1 MQNDRKK
8 PFNEHLMR
16 RTTGN
21 IFMVMA
27 VVLTASMAVVS
38 CRKTEVEV
46 NGGLDSGES
55 VSEGVPMTFSV
66 SSEAHQSTKA
76 VLVPDDSPDGNKLSI
91 AGNQITVYDRLTVGN
106 RTDLYINGRDAEY
119 RNDPQIFPDGTVT
132 STGWHFMDGGR
143 YWTRS
148 GTHLFTAFLSGYHVA
163 DKDEPGGSFFN
174 DIDKIIAD
182 PSDPS
187 EPKLAVEYND
197 ADGSLKIENWR
208 ISTSNQFDF
217 MYASHTR
224 NVETAISP
232 YAPVPL
238 KMEHLFTAVQFN
250 ITNMVNYYPDS
261 KATRFILNGLN
272 LSGSATVTPVA
283 SGCDVNTEI
292 NDDTGQLTV
301 SSTSALAYNQPYNV
315 FANVGNIGDDG
326 CLLIWPHSQ
335 SKLEEASVELHLS
348 GSIGKR
354 YKLPL
359 VNEDVTRWDAGNR
372 YIYNFYI
379 QDNRI
384 TFTVE
389 VVGWIYD
396 DVIIEG

>member
-1 MQNDRKK
+1 MKGA
-8 PFNEHLMR
+8 
-16 RTTGN
+16 TVN
-21 IFMVMA
+21 ISMMLT
-27 VVLTASMAVVS
+27 VLLAAALAAGA
-38 CRKTEVEV
+38 CRKTDVEI
-46 NGGLDSGES
+46 NDGSGSGGS
-55 VSEGVPMTFSV
+55 VSEDVPMTFSV
-66 SSEAHQSTKA
+66 SADAHKPAKSVIT
-76 VLVPDDSPDGNKLSI
+76 
-91 AGNQITVYDRLTVGN
+91 AGNFQTAGNTVRVYDRLTVGN

-119 RNDPQIFPDGTVT
+119 RNDPQILPDGTVT
-132 STGWHFMDGGR
+132 SSGWHFMDGSR

-148 GTHLFTAFLSGYHVA
+148 GTHLFTAFLSGYHVT
-163 DKDEPGGSFFN
+163 DKNKTGGSFFN
-174 DIDKIIAD
+174 DIDDIIAD
-182 PSDPS
+182 PSDQS
-187 EPKLAVEYND
+187 RPKLAVEYDD
-197 ADGSLKIENWR
+197 ADGSLNIENWR
-208 ISTSNQFDF
+208 ISASNQFDF

-250 ITNMVNYYPDS
+250 ITNMVDYYPDS
-261 KATRFILNGLN
+261 KAAIVILNGLN
-272 LSGSATVTPVA
+272 LSGSATVTPAA

-292 NDDTGQLTV
+292 NGTGQLTV
-301 SSTSALAYNQPYNV
+301 NRTSALAYNQPYNV

-335 SKLEEASVELHLS
+335 SELGAASVELYLS
-348 GSIGKR
+348 DSIR
-354 YKLPL
+354 DYYELSL
-359 VNEDVTRWDAGNR
+359 ANEDVTRWDAGNR

>member
-1 MQNDRKK
+1 MKGA
-8 PFNEHLMR
+8 
-16 RTTGN
+16 TVN
-21 IFMVMA
+21 ISMMLT
-27 VVLTASMAVVS
+27 VLLAAALAAGA
-38 CRKTEVEV
+38 CRKTDVEV
-46 NGGLDSGES
+46 NDGSGSGGA
-55 VSEGVPMTFSV
+55 VSEDIPMTFSV
-66 SSEAHQSTKA
+66 SADAHKPAKSVIT
-76 VLVPDDSPDGNKLSI
+76 
-91 AGNQITVYDRLTVGN
+91 AGNFRTAGNTVRVYDRLTVGN

-119 RNDPQIFPDGTVT
+119 RNDPQILPDGTVT
-132 STGWHFMDGGR
+132 STGWHFMDGSR

-163 DKDEPGGSFFN
+163 DKNKTGGSFFN
-174 DIDKIIAD
+174 DIDDIIAD
-182 PSDPS
+182 PSDQS
-187 EPKLAVEYND
+187 RPKLAVEYDD
-197 ADGSLKIENWR
+197 ADGSLNIENWR
-208 ISTSNQFDF
+208 ISASNQFDF

-261 KATRFILNGLN
+261 KAAIVILNGLN
-272 LSGSATVTPVA
+272 LSGSATVTPAA

-292 NDDTGQLTV
+292 NGTGQLTV
-301 SSTSALAYNQPYNV
+301 NRTSALAYNQPYNV

-335 SKLEEASVELHLS
+335 SELGAASVELYLS
-348 GSIGKR
+348 DSIGDH
-354 YKLPL
+354 YVLSL
-359 VNEDVTRWDAGNR
+359 ANEDVTRWDAGNR

>member
-1 MQNDRKK
+1 MKGA
-8 PFNEHLMR
+8 
-16 RTTGN
+16 TVN
-21 IFMVMA
+21 ISMMLT
-27 VVLTASMAVVS
+27 VLLAAALAAGA
-38 CRKTEVEV
+38 CRKTDVEI
-46 NGGLDSGES
+46 NDGSGSGGS
-55 VSEGVPMTFSV
+55 VSEDVPMTFSV
-66 SSEAHQSTKA
+66 SADAHKPAKSVIT
-76 VLVPDDSPDGNKLSI
+76 
-91 AGNQITVYDRLTVGN
+91 AGNFQTAGNTVRVYDRLTVGN

-119 RNDPQIFPDGTVT
+119 RNDPQILPDGTVT
-132 STGWHFMDGGR
+132 SAGWHFMDGSR

-148 GTHLFTAFLSGYHVA
+148 GTHLFTAFLSGYHVS
-163 DKDEPGGSFFN
+163 DKNETGGSFFN
-174 DIDKIIAD
+174 DIDDIIAD
-182 PSDPS
+182 PSDQS
-187 EPKLAVEYND
+187 RPKLAVEYND
-197 ADGSLKIENWR
+197 ADGSLNIENWR
-208 ISTSNQFDF
+208 ISASNQFDF

-250 ITNMVNYYPDS
+250 ITNMVDYYPDS
-261 KATRFILNGLN
+261 EATLFILNGLN
-272 LSGSATVTPVA
+272 LSGSATVTPAA

-292 NDDTGQLTV
+292 NGTGQLTV
-301 SSTSALAYNQPYNV
+301 NRTSALAYNQPYNV

-335 SKLEEASVELHLS
+335 SELGAASVELRLNNS
-348 GSIGKR
+348 IGSIGDH
-354 YKLPL
+354 YELSL
-359 VNEDVTRWDAGNR
+359 ANEDVTRWDAGNR

>member
-1 MQNDRKK
+1 MKG
-8 PFNEHLMR
+8 
-16 RTTGN
+16 TTVN
-21 IFMVMA
+21 ISMMLT
-27 VVLTASMAVVS
+27 VLLAAALAAGA
-38 CRKTEVEV
+38 CRKTDVEI
-46 NGGLDSGES
+46 NDGSGSGGS
-55 VSEGVPMTFSV
+55 VSEDVPMTFSV
-66 SSEAHQSTKA
+66 SADAHKPAKSVIT
-76 VLVPDDSPDGNKLSI
+76 
-91 AGNQITVYDRLTVGN
+91 AGNFQTAGNTVRVYDRLTVGN

-119 RNDPQIFPDGTVT
+119 RNDPQILPDGTVT
-132 STGWHFMDGGR
+132 SAGWHFMDGSR

-163 DKDEPGGSFFN
+163 DKNKTGGSFFN
-174 DIDKIIAD
+174 DIDDIIAD
-182 PSDPS
+182 LSDQS
-187 EPKLAVEYND
+187 RPKLAVEYDD
-197 ADGSLKIENWR
+197 ADGSLNIENWR

-217 MYASHTR
+217 MYATHTR

-250 ITNMVNYYPDS
+250 ITNMVDYYPDS
-261 KATRFILNGLN
+261 KAAIVILNGLN
-272 LSGSATVTPVA
+272 LSGSATVTPAA

-292 NDDTGQLTV
+292 NGTGQLTV
-301 SSTSALAYNQPYNV
+301 NRTSALAYNQPYNV

-335 SKLEEASVELHLS
+335 SELGAASVELYLS
-348 GSIGKR
+348 DSIGDH
-354 YKLPL
+354 YVLSL
-359 VNEDVTRWDAGNR
+359 ANEDVTRWDAGNR

>member
-1 MQNDRKK
+1 MKGA
-8 PFNEHLMR
+8 
-16 RTTGN
+16 TVN
-21 IFMVMA
+21 ISMMLT
-27 VVLTASMAVVS
+27 VLLAAALAAGA
-38 CRKTEVEV
+38 CRKTDVEI
-46 NGGLDSGES
+46 NDGSGSGGS
-55 VSEGVPMTFSV
+55 VSEDVPMTFSV
-66 SSEAHQSTKA
+66 SADAHKPAKSVIT
-76 VLVPDDSPDGNKLSI
+76 
-91 AGNQITVYDRLTVGN
+91 AGNFQTAGNTVRVYDRLTVGN

-119 RNDPQIFPDGTVT
+119 RNDPQILPDGTVT
-132 STGWHFMDGGR
+132 SAGWHFMDGSR

-163 DKDEPGGSFFN
+163 DKNKPGGSFFN
-174 DIDKIIAD
+174 DIDDIIAD
-182 PSDPS
+182 PSNQS
-187 EPKLAVEYND
+187 RPKLAVEYDD
-197 ADGSLKIENWR
+197 ADGSLNIKNWR
-208 ISTSNQFDF
+208 ISASNQFDF
-217 MYASHTR
+217 MYATHTR

-250 ITNMVNYYPDS
+250 ITNMVDYYPDS
-261 KATRFILNGLN
+261 KAAIVSLNGLN
-272 LSGSATVTPVA
+272 LSGSATVTPAA

-292 NDDTGQLTV
+292 NGTGQLTV
-301 SSTSALAYNQPYNV
+301 NRTSALAYNQPYNV

-335 SKLEEASVELHLS
+335 SELGAASVELYLS
-348 GSIGKR
+348 DSIGDH
-354 YKLPL
+354 YVLSL
-359 VNEDVTRWDAGNR
+359 ANEDVTRWDAGNR

>member
-1 MQNDRKK
+1 MKGA
-8 PFNEHLMR
+8 
-16 RTTGN
+16 TVN
-21 IFMVMA
+21 ISMMLT
-27 VVLTASMAVVS
+27 VLLAAALAAGA
-38 CRKTEVEV
+38 CRKTDVEI
-46 NGGLDSGES
+46 NDGSGSGGS
-55 VSEGVPMTFSV
+55 VSEDVPMTFSV
-66 SSEAHQSTKA
+66 SADAHKPAKSVIT
-76 VLVPDDSPDGNKLSI
+76 
-91 AGNQITVYDRLTVGN
+91 AGNFQTAGNTVRVYDRLTVGN

-119 RNDPQIFPDGTVT
+119 RNDPQILPDGTVT
-132 STGWHFMDGGR
+132 SAGWHFMDGSR

-163 DKDEPGGSFFN
+163 DKNKTGGSFSN
-174 DIDKIIAD
+174 DIDDIIAD
-182 PSDPS
+182 PSDQS
-187 EPKLAVEYND
+187 RPKLAVEYDD
-197 ADGSLKIENWR
+197 ADGSLNIENWR

-217 MYASHTR
+217 MYATHTR

-238 KMEHLFTAVQFN
+238 KMEHLFAAVQFN
-250 ITNMVNYYPDS
+250 ITNMVDYYPNS
-261 KATRFILNGLN
+261 EATLFILNGLN
-272 LSGSATVTPVA
+272 LSGSATVTPAA

-292 NDDTGQLTV
+292 NGTGQLTV
-301 SSTSALAYNQPYNV
+301 NRTSALAYNQPYNV

-335 SKLEEASVELHLS
+335 SELGAASVELYLS
-348 GSIGKR
+348 DSIGDH
-354 YKLPL
+354 YVLSL
-359 VNEDVTRWDAGNR
+359 ANEDVTRWDAGNR

>member
-1 MQNDRKK
+1 MKGA
-8 PFNEHLMR
+8 
-16 RTTGN
+16 TVN
-21 IFMVMA
+21 ISMMLT
-27 VVLTASMAVVS
+27 VLLAAALAAGA
-38 CRKTEVEV
+38 CRKTDVEI
-46 NGGLDSGES
+46 NDGSGSGGS
-55 VSEGVPMTFSV
+55 VSEDVPMTFSV
-66 SSEAHQSTKA
+66 SADAHKPAKSVIT
-76 VLVPDDSPDGNKLSI
+76 
-91 AGNQITVYDRLTVGN
+91 AGNFQTAGNTVRVYDRLTVGN

-119 RNDPQIFPDGTVT
+119 RNDPQILPDGTVT
-132 STGWHFMDGGR
+132 SAGWHFMDGSR

-163 DKDEPGGSFFN
+163 DKNKTGGSFFN
-174 DIDKIIAD
+174 DIDDIIAD
-182 PSDPS
+182 LSDQS
-187 EPKLAVEYND
+187 RPKLAVEYDD
-197 ADGSLKIENWR
+197 ADGSLNIENWR

-217 MYASHTR
+217 MYATHTR

-250 ITNMVNYYPDS
+250 ITNMVDYYPDS
-261 KATRFILNGLN
+261 KATLFILNDLN
-272 LSGSATVTPVA
+272 LSGSATVTPAA

-292 NDDTGQLTV
+292 NGTGQLTV
-301 SSTSALAYNQPYNV
+301 NRTSALAYNQPYNV

-335 SKLEEASVELHLS
+335 SELGAASVELYLS
-348 GSIGKR
+348 DSIGDH
-354 YKLPL
+354 YVLSL
-359 VNEDVTRWDAGNR
+359 ANEDVTRWDAGNR

>member
-1 MQNDRKK
+1 MKGA
-8 PFNEHLMR
+8 
-16 RTTGN
+16 TVN
-21 IFMVMA
+21 ISMMLT
-27 VVLTASMAVVS
+27 VLLAAALAAGA
-38 CRKTEVEV
+38 CRKTDVEI
-46 NGGLDSGES
+46 NDGSGSGGS
-55 VSEGVPMTFSV
+55 VSEDIPMTFSV
-66 SSEAHQSTKA
+66 SADAHKPAKSVIT
-76 VLVPDDSPDGNKLSI
+76 
-91 AGNQITVYDRLTVGN
+91 AGNFQTAGNTVRVYDRLTVGN

-119 RNDPQIFPDGTVT
+119 RNDPQILPDGTVT
-132 STGWHFMDGGR
+132 SAGWHFMDGSR

-163 DKDEPGGSFFN
+163 DKNKTGGSFFN
-174 DIDKIIAD
+174 DIDDIIAD
-182 PSDPS
+182 LSDQS
-187 EPKLAVEYND
+187 RPKLAVEYDD
-197 ADGSLKIENWR
+197 ADGSLNIENWR

-217 MYASHTR
+217 MYATHTR

-250 ITNMVNYYPDS
+250 ITNMVDYYPDS
-261 KATRFILNGLN
+261 KATLFILNDLN
-272 LSGSATVTPVA
+272 LSGSATVTPAA

-292 NDDTGQLTV
+292 NGTGQLTV
-301 SSTSALAYNQPYNV
+301 NRTSALAYNQPYNV

-335 SKLEEASVELHLS
+335 SELGAASVELYLS
-348 GSIGKR
+348 DSIGDH
-354 YKLPL
+354 YVLSL
-359 VNEDVTRWDAGNR
+359 ANEDVTRWDAGNR

>member
-1 MQNDRKK
+1 MKGA
-8 PFNEHLMR
+8 
-16 RTTGN
+16 TVN
-21 IFMVMA
+21 ISMMLT
-27 VVLTASMAVVS
+27 VLLAAALAAGA
-38 CRKTEVEV
+38 CRKTDVEI
-46 NGGLDSGES
+46 NDGSGSGGS
-55 VSEGVPMTFSV
+55 VSEDIPMTFSV
-66 SSEAHQSTKA
+66 SADAHKPAKSVIT
-76 VLVPDDSPDGNKLSI
+76 
-91 AGNQITVYDRLTVGN
+91 AGNFQTAGNTVRVYDRLTVGN

-119 RNDPQIFPDGTVT
+119 RNDPQILPDGTVT
-132 STGWHFMDGGR
+132 SAGWHFMDGSR

-163 DKDEPGGSFFN
+163 DKNKTGGSFFN
-174 DIDKIIAD
+174 DIDDIIAD
-182 PSDPS
+182 PSDQS
-187 EPKLAVEYND
+187 RPKLAVEYDD
-197 ADGSLKIENWR
+197 ADGSLNIENWR
-208 ISTSNQFDF
+208 ISASNQFDF

-250 ITNMVNYYPDS
+250 ITNMVDYYPDS
-261 KATRFILNGLN
+261 KADIVILNGLN
-272 LSGSATVTPVA
+272 LSGSATVTPAA

-292 NDDTGQLTV
+292 NGTGQLTV
-301 SSTSALAYNQPYNV
+301 NRTSALAYNQPYNV

-335 SKLEEASVELHLS
+335 SELGAASVELYLS
-348 GSIGKR
+348 DSIGEH
-354 YKLPL
+354 YVLSL
-359 VNEDVTRWDAGNR
+359 ANEDVTRWDAGNR

>member
-1 MQNDRKK
+1 
-8 PFNEHLMR
+8 
-16 RTTGN
+16 
-21 IFMVMA
+21 MVMA
-27 VVLTASMAVVS
+27 VVLAASLAVVS
-38 CRKTEVEV
+38 CRKTDVEI
-46 NGGLDSGES
+46 NDGSGSGGS
-55 VSEGVPMTFSV
+55 VSEDIPMTFSV
-66 SSEAHQSTKA
+66 SADAHQPAKSVIT
-76 VLVPDDSPDGNKLSI
+76 
-91 AGNQITVYDRLTVGN
+91 AGNSRTAGNTVRVYDRLTVGN

-119 RNDPQIFPDGTVT
+119 RDDPQILPDGTVT
-132 STGWHFMDGGR
+132 STGWHFMDGSR

-163 DKDEPGGSFFN
+163 DKNKTGGSFFN
-174 DIDKIIAD
+174 DIDDIIAD
-182 PSDPS
+182 PSDQS
-187 EPKLAVEYND
+187 RPKLAVEYDD
-197 ADGSLKIENWR
+197 ADGSLNIENWR
-208 ISTSNQFDF
+208 ISASNQFDF

-250 ITNMVNYYPDS
+250 ITNMVDYYPDL
-261 KATRFILNGLN
+261 KAAIVILNGLN
-272 LSGSATVTPVA
+272 LSGSATVTPAA

-292 NDDTGQLTV
+292 NGKGQLTV
-301 SSTSALAYNQPYNV
+301 NRTSDLAYNQPYNV

-335 SKLEEASVELHLS
+335 SELEAASVELYLS
-348 GSIGKR
+348 GSIGNH
-354 YKLPL
+354 YKLSL
-359 VNEDVTRWDAGNR
+359 ANEDVTRWDAGNR

>member
-1 MQNDRKK
+1 MKGA
-8 PFNEHLMR
+8 
-16 RTTGN
+16 TVN
-21 IFMVMA
+21 ISMMLT
-27 VVLTASMAVVS
+27 VLLAAALAAGA
-38 CRKTEVEV
+38 CRKTDVEI
-46 NGGLDSGES
+46 NDGSGSGGS
-55 VSEGVPMTFSV
+55 VSEDVPMTFSV
-66 SSEAHQSTKA
+66 SADAHKPAKSVIT
-76 VLVPDDSPDGNKLSI
+76 
-91 AGNQITVYDRLTVGN
+91 AGNFQTAGNTVRVYDRLTVGN

-119 RNDPQIFPDGTVT
+119 RNDPQILPDGTVT
-132 STGWHFMDGGR
+132 SAGWHFMDGSR

-163 DKDEPGGSFFN
+163 DKDKPGGSFFN
-174 DIDKIIAD
+174 DIDDIIAD
-182 PSDPS
+182 PSDQS
-187 EPKLAVEYND
+187 RPKLAVEYDD
-197 ADGSLKIENWR
+197 ADGSLNIENWI
-208 ISTSNQFDF
+208 ISASNQFDF

-250 ITNMVNYYPDS
+250 ITNMVDYYPDS
-261 KATRFILNGLN
+261 KAAIVILNGLN
-272 LSGSATVTPVA
+272 LSGSATVTPAA

-292 NDDTGQLTV
+292 NGTGQLTV
-301 SSTSALAYNQPYNV
+301 NRTSALAYNQPYNV

-335 SKLEEASVELHLS
+335 SELGAASVELYLS
-348 GSIGKR
+348 DSIGDH
-354 YKLPL
+354 YVLSL
-359 VNEDVTRWDAGNR
+359 ANEDVTRWDAGNR

>member
-1 MQNDRKK
+1 MKGA
-8 PFNEHLMR
+8 
-16 RTTGN
+16 TVN
-21 IFMVMA
+21 ISMMLT
-27 VVLTASMAVVS
+27 VLLAAALAAGA
-38 CRKTEVEV
+38 CRKTDVEI
-46 NGGLDSGES
+46 NDGSGSGGS
-55 VSEGVPMTFSV
+55 VSEDVPMTFSV
-66 SSEAHQSTKA
+66 SADAHKPAKSVIT
-76 VLVPDDSPDGNKLSI
+76 
-91 AGNQITVYDRLTVGN
+91 AGNFQTAGNTVRVYDRLTVGN

-119 RNDPQIFPDGTVT
+119 RNDPQILPDGTVT
-132 STGWHFMDGGR
+132 SAGWHFMDGSR

-163 DKDEPGGSFFN
+163 DKNKTGGSFFN
-174 DIDKIIAD
+174 DIDDIIAD
-182 PSDPS
+182 LSDQS
-187 EPKLAVEYND
+187 RPKLAVEYDD
-197 ADGSLKIENWR
+197 ADGSLNIENWR

-217 MYASHTR
+217 MYATHTR

-250 ITNMVNYYPDS
+250 ITNMVDYYPDS
-261 KATRFILNGLN
+261 KAAIVILNGLN
-272 LSGSATVTPVA
+272 LSGSATVTPAA

-292 NDDTGQLTV
+292 NGTGQLTV
-301 SSTSALAYNQPYNV
+301 NRTSALAYNQPYNV

-335 SKLEEASVELHLS
+335 SELGAASVELYLS
-348 GSIGKR
+348 DSIGDH
-354 YKLPL
+354 YVLSL
-359 VNEDVTRWDAGNR
+359 ANEDVTRWDAGNR

>member
-1 MQNDRKK
+1 MKGA
-8 PFNEHLMR
+8 
-16 RTTGN
+16 TVN
-21 IFMVMA
+21 ISMMLT
-27 VVLTASMAVVS
+27 VLLAAALAAGA
-38 CRKTEVEV
+38 CRKTDVEI
-46 NGGLDSGES
+46 NDGSGSGGS
-55 VSEGVPMTFSV
+55 VSEDVPMTFSV
-66 SSEAHQSTKA
+66 SADAHKPAKSVIT
-76 VLVPDDSPDGNKLSI
+76 
-91 AGNQITVYDRLTVGN
+91 AGNFQTAGNTVRVYDRLTVGN

-119 RNDPQIFPDGTVT
+119 RNDPQILPDGTVT
-132 STGWHFMDGGR
+132 SAGWHFMDGSR

-163 DKDEPGGSFFN
+163 DKNKTGGSFFN
-174 DIDKIIAD
+174 DIDDIIAD
-182 PSDPS
+182 LSDQS
-187 EPKLAVEYND
+187 RPKLAVEYDD
-197 ADGSLKIENWR
+197 ADGSLNIENWR

-217 MYASHTR
+217 MYATHTR

-250 ITNMVNYYPDS
+250 ITNMVDYYPDS
-261 KATRFILNGLN
+261 KAAIVILNGLN
-272 LSGSATVTPVA
+272 LSGSATVTPAA

-292 NDDTGQLTV
+292 NGMGQLTV
-301 SSTSALAYNQPYNV
+301 NRTSALAYNQPYNV

-335 SKLEEASVELHLS
+335 SELGAASVELYLS
-348 GSIGKR
+348 DSIGDH
-354 YKLPL
+354 YVLSL
-359 VNEDVTRWDAGNR
+359 ANEDVTRWDAGNR

>member
-1 MQNDRKK
+1 MKGA
-8 PFNEHLMR
+8 
-16 RTTGN
+16 TVN
-21 IFMVMA
+21 ISMMLT
-27 VVLTASMAVVS
+27 VLLAAALAAGA
-38 CRKTEVEV
+38 CRKTDVEI
-46 NGGLDSGES
+46 NDGSGSGGS
-55 VSEGVPMTFSV
+55 VSEDVPMTFSV
-66 SSEAHQSTKA
+66 SADAHKPAKSVIT
-76 VLVPDDSPDGNKLSI
+76 
-91 AGNQITVYDRLTVGN
+91 AGNFQTAGNTVRVYDRLTVGN

-119 RNDPQIFPDGTVT
+119 RNDPQILPDGTVT
-132 STGWHFMDGGR
+132 SAGWHFMDGSR

-163 DKDEPGGSFFN
+163 DKDKPGGSFFN
-174 DIDKIIAD
+174 DIDDIIAD
-182 PSDPS
+182 PSDQS
-187 EPKLAVEYND
+187 RPKLAVEYDD
-197 ADGSLKIENWR
+197 ADGSLNIENWR

-217 MYASHTR
+217 MYATHTR

-250 ITNMVNYYPDS
+250 ITNMVDYYPDS
-261 KATRFILNGLN
+261 KAAIVILNGLN
-272 LSGSATVTPVA
+272 LSGSATVTPAA

-292 NDDTGQLTV
+292 NGMGQLTV
-301 SSTSALAYNQPYNV
+301 NRTSALAYNQPYNV

-335 SKLEEASVELHLS
+335 SELGAASVELYLS
-348 GSIGKR
+348 DSIGDH
-354 YKLPL
+354 YVLSL
-359 VNEDVTRWDAGNR
+359 ANEDVTRWDAGNR

>member
-1 MQNDRKK
+1 MKGA
-8 PFNEHLMR
+8 
-16 RTTGN
+16 TVN
-21 IFMVMA
+21 ISMMLT
-27 VVLTASMAVVS
+27 VLLAAALAAGA
-38 CRKTEVEV
+38 CRKTDVEI
-46 NGGLDSGES
+46 NDGSGSGGS
-55 VSEGVPMTFSV
+55 VSEDVPMTFSV
-66 SSEAHQSTKA
+66 SADAHKPAKSVIT
-76 VLVPDDSPDGNKLSI
+76 
-91 AGNQITVYDRLTVGN
+91 AGNFQTAGNTVRVYDRLTVGN

-119 RNDPQIFPDGTVT
+119 RNDPQILPDGTVT
-132 STGWHFMDGGR
+132 SAGWHFMDGSR

-163 DKDEPGGSFFN
+163 DKNKPGGSFFN
-174 DIDKIIAD
+174 DIDDIIAD
-182 PSDPS
+182 PSDQS
-187 EPKLAVEYND
+187 RLAVEYDD
-197 ADGSLKIENWR
+197 ADGSLNIENWR

-217 MYASHTR
+217 MYATHTR

-238 KMEHLFTAVQFN
+238 KMEHLFAAVQFN
-250 ITNMVNYYPDS
+250 ITNMVDYCPDS
-261 KATRFILNGLN
+261 KATLFILNGLN
-272 LSGSATVTPVA
+272 LSGSATVTPAA

-292 NDDTGQLTV
+292 NGKGQLTV
-301 SSTSALAYNQPYNV
+301 NRTSALAYNQPYNV

-335 SKLEEASVELHLS
+335 SELGAASVELHLS
-348 GSIGKR
+348 DSIEDH
-354 YKLPL
+354 YVLSL
-359 VNEDVTRWDAGNR
+359 ANEDVTRWDAGNR

>member
-1 MQNDRKK
+1 MKGA
-8 PFNEHLMR
+8 
-16 RTTGN
+16 TVN
-21 IFMVMA
+21 ISMMLT
-27 VVLTASMAVVS
+27 VLLAAALAACA
-38 CRKTEVEV
+38 CRKTDVEV
-46 NGGLDSGES
+46 NDGSGSGGS
-55 VSEGVPMTFSV
+55 VSEDVPMTFSV
-66 SSEAHQSTKA
+66 SADAHKPAKSVIT
-76 VLVPDDSPDGNKLSI
+76 
-91 AGNQITVYDRLTVGN
+91 AGNFQTAGNTVRVYDRLTVGN

-119 RNDPQIFPDGTVT
+119 RNDPQILPDGTVT
-132 STGWHFMDGGR
+132 STGWHFMDGSR

-163 DKDEPGGSFFN
+163 DKDKPGGSFFN
-174 DIDKIIAD
+174 DIDDIIAD
-182 PSDPS
+182 PSDQS
-187 EPKLAVEYND
+187 RLAVQYD
-197 ADGSLKIENWR
+197 DTDGSLNIENWR

-217 MYASHTR
+217 MYATHTR

-238 KMEHLFTAVQFN
+238 KMEHLFAAVQFN
-250 ITNMVNYYPDS
+250 ITNMVDYYPNS
-261 KATRFILNGLN
+261 EATLFILNDLN
-272 LSGSATVTPVA
+272 LSGSATVTPAA

-292 NDDTGQLTV
+292 NGKGQLTV
-301 SSTSALAYNQPYNV
+301 NRTSALAYNQPYNV

-335 SKLEEASVELHLS
+335 SELGAASVELYLMRDSIRYHYVLS
-348 GSIGKR
+348 
-354 YKLPL
+354 LA
-359 VNEDVTRWDAGNR
+359 NEDVTRWDAGNR

>member
-1 MQNDRKK
+1 MKG
-8 PFNEHLMR
+8 
-16 RTTGN
+16 TTVN
-21 IFMVMA
+21 ISMMLT
-27 VVLTASMAVVS
+27 VLLAAALAAGA
-38 CRKTEVEV
+38 CRKTDVEI
-46 NGGLDSGES
+46 NDGSGSGGS
-55 VSEGVPMTFSV
+55 VSEDIPMTFSV
-66 SSEAHQSTKA
+66 SADAHKPAKSVIT
-76 VLVPDDSPDGNKLSI
+76 
-91 AGNQITVYDRLTVGN
+91 AGNFRTAGNTVRVYDRLTVGN

-119 RNDPQIFPDGTVT
+119 RNDPQILPDGTVT
-132 STGWHFMDGGR
+132 SAGWHFMDGSR

-163 DKDEPGGSFFN
+163 DKNETGGSFFN
-174 DIDKIIAD
+174 DIDDIIAD
-182 PSDPS
+182 PSDQS
-187 EPKLAVEYND
+187 SPKLAVEYND

-208 ISTSNQFDF
+208 ISASNQFDF

-250 ITNMVNYYPDS
+250 ITNMVDYYPDS
-261 KATRFILNGLN
+261 KAAIVILNGLN
-272 LSGSATVTPVA
+272 LSGSATVTPAA

-292 NDDTGQLTV
+292 NGKGQLTV
-301 SSTSALAYNQPYNV
+301 NRTSDLVYNQPYNV

-335 SKLEEASVELHLS
+335 SKLGAASVELYLS
-348 GSIGKR
+348 GSIGDH
-354 YKLPL
+354 YVLPL
-359 VNEDVTRWDAGNR
+359 ANEDVTRWDAGNR

>member
-1 MQNDRKK
+1 MKGA
-8 PFNEHLMR
+8 
-16 RTTGN
+16 TVN
-21 IFMVMA
+21 ISMMLT
-27 VVLTASMAVVS
+27 VLLAAALAAGA
-38 CRKTEVEV
+38 CRKTDVEI
-46 NGGLDSGES
+46 NDGSGSGGS
-55 VSEGVPMTFSV
+55 VSEDVPMTFSV
-66 SSEAHQSTKA
+66 SADAHKPAKSVIT
-76 VLVPDDSPDGNKLSI
+76 
-91 AGNQITVYDRLTVGN
+91 AGNFQTAGNTVRVYDRLTVGN

-119 RNDPQIFPDGTVT
+119 RNDPQILPDGTVT
-132 STGWHFMDGGR
+132 SAGWHFMDGSR

-148 GTHLFTAFLSGYHVA
+148 GTHLFTAFLSGYHVS
-163 DKDEPGGSFFN
+163 DKNETGGSFFN
-174 DIDKIIAD
+174 DIDDIIAD
-182 PSDPS
+182 PSDQS
-187 EPKLAVEYND
+187 RPKLAVEYND
-197 ADGSLKIENWR
+197 ADGSLNIENWR
-208 ISTSNQFDF
+208 ISASNQFDF

-250 ITNMVNYYPDS
+250 ITNMVDYYPDS
-261 KATRFILNGLN
+261 KAAIVILNGLN
-272 LSGSATVTPVA
+272 LSGSATVTPAA

-292 NDDTGQLTV
+292 NGTGQLTV
-301 SSTSALAYNQPYNV
+301 NRTSALAYNQPYNV

-335 SKLEEASVELHLS
+335 SELGAASVELYLS
-348 GSIGKR
+348 DSIGDH
-354 YKLPL
+354 YVLSL
-359 VNEDVTRWDAGNR
+359 ANEDVTRWDAGNR

>member
-1 MQNDRKK
+1 MKGA
-8 PFNEHLMR
+8 
-16 RTTGN
+16 TVN
-21 IFMVMA
+21 ISMMLT
-27 VVLTASMAVVS
+27 VLLAAALAAGA
-38 CRKTEVEV
+38 CRKTDVEI
-46 NGGLDSGES
+46 NDGSGSGGS
-55 VSEGVPMTFSV
+55 VSEDVPMTFSV
-66 SSEAHQSTKA
+66 SADAHKPAKSVIT
-76 VLVPDDSPDGNKLSI
+76 
-91 AGNQITVYDRLTVGN
+91 AGNFQTAGNTVRVYDRLTVGN

-119 RNDPQIFPDGTVT
+119 RNDPQILPDGTVT
-132 STGWHFMDGGR
+132 SAGWHFMDGSR

-163 DKDEPGGSFFN
+163 DKNKTGGSFSN
-174 DIDKIIAD
+174 DIDDIIAD
-182 PSDPS
+182 PSDQS
-187 EPKLAVEYND
+187 RPKLAVEYDD
-197 ADGSLKIENWR
+197 ADGSLNIENWR

-217 MYASHTR
+217 MYATHTR

-238 KMEHLFTAVQFN
+238 KMEHLFAAVQFN
-250 ITNMVNYYPDS
+250 ITNMVDYCPDS
-261 KATRFILNGLN
+261 KATLFILNGLN
-272 LSGSATVTPVA
+272 LSGSATVTPAA

-292 NDDTGQLTV
+292 NGTGQLTV
-301 SSTSALAYNQPYNV
+301 NRTSALAYNQPYNV

-335 SKLEEASVELHLS
+335 SELGAASVELYLS
-348 GSIGKR
+348 DSIGDH
-354 YKLPL
+354 YVLSL
-359 VNEDVTRWDAGNR
+359 ANEDVTRWDAGNR

>member
-1 MQNDRKK
+1 MKGA
-8 PFNEHLMR
+8 
-16 RTTGN
+16 TVN
-21 IFMVMA
+21 ISMMLTVLLAAAMA
-27 VVLTASMAVVS
+27 AGA
-38 CRKTEVEV
+38 CRKTDVEI
-46 NGGLDSGES
+46 NDGSGSGGS
-55 VSEGVPMTFSV
+55 VSEDVPMTFSV
-66 SSEAHQSTKA
+66 SADAHKPAKSVIT
-76 VLVPDDSPDGNKLSI
+76 
-91 AGNQITVYDRLTVGN
+91 AGNFQTAGNTVRVYDRLTVGN

-119 RNDPQIFPDGTVT
+119 RNDPQILPDGTVT
-132 STGWHFMDGGR
+132 SAGWHFMDGSR

-163 DKDEPGGSFFN
+163 DKDKPGGSFFN
-174 DIDKIIAD
+174 DIDDIIAD
-182 PSDPS
+182 PSDQS
-187 EPKLAVEYND
+187 RPKLAVEYDD
-197 ADGSLKIENWR
+197 ADGSLNIENWI
-208 ISTSNQFDF
+208 ISASNQFDF

-238 KMEHLFTAVQFN
+238 KMEHLFAAVQFN
-250 ITNMVNYYPDS
+250 ITNMVDYYPNS
-261 KATRFILNGLN
+261 EATLFILNDLN
-272 LSGSATVTPVA
+272 LSGSATVTPAA

-292 NDDTGQLTV
+292 NGTGQLTV
-301 SSTSALAYNQPYNV
+301 NRTSALAYNQPYNV

-335 SKLEEASVELHLS
+335 SELGAASVELYLS
-348 GSIGKR
+348 DSIGDH
-354 YKLPL
+354 YVLSL
-359 VNEDVTRWDAGNR
+359 ANEDVTRWDAGNR

>member
-1 MQNDRKK
+1 MKGA
-8 PFNEHLMR
+8 
-16 RTTGN
+16 TVN
-21 IFMVMA
+21 ISMMLT
-27 VVLTASMAVVS
+27 VLLAAALAAGA
-38 CRKTEVEV
+38 CRKTDVEI
-46 NGGLDSGES
+46 NDSSGSGGS
-55 VSEGVPMTFSV
+55 VSEDIPMTFSV
-66 SSEAHQSTKA
+66 SADAHKPAKSVIT
-76 VLVPDDSPDGNKLSI
+76 
-91 AGNQITVYDRLTVGN
+91 AGNFRTAGNTVRVYDRLTVGN

-119 RNDPQIFPDGTVT
+119 RDDPQILPDGTVT
-132 STGWHFMDGGR
+132 SAGWHFMDGSR

-163 DKDEPGGSFFN
+163 DKDEAGGSFFN
-174 DIDKIIAD
+174 DIDDIIAD
-182 PSDPS
+182 PSDQS
-187 EPKLAVEYND
+187 RPKLVVEYDD
-197 ADGSLKIENWR
+197 ADGSLKIKNWR

-250 ITNMVNYYPDS
+250 ITNMVDYYPDS
-261 KATRFILNGLN
+261 KAAIVILNGLN
-272 LSGSATVTPVA
+272 LSGSATVTPAA

-292 NDDTGQLTV
+292 NGKGQLTV
-301 SSTSALAYNQPYNV
+301 NRTSDLAYNQPYNV

-335 SKLEEASVELHLS
+335 SELGAASVELYLS
-348 GSIGKR
+348 GSIGDH
-354 YKLPL
+354 YVLPL
-359 VNEDVTRWDAGNR
+359 ANEDVTRWDAGNR